1 MSKLRNNVLMVT
13 EKWCDG
19 TPDLALT
26 NNFHNLFNTFSQ
38 TQPDYRFNTIHLDEA
53 GVVYNKPVDGF
64 LVEYCKKWKVD
75 IIIYCLLGGS
85 PLNPSHYTHKALKE
99 LGVYQV
105 FMWPD
110 TGPGWGTQTIQ
121 ELGDLA
127 DLHISW
133 DNPRSPYHDTF
144 KYPSNH
150 LQLWVPQDKYL
161 FYKQSEQDIEVSFIG
176 SARYYDRHLFVR
188 HLMSQVPTVV
198 IRGGQREEKLTP
210 EGYAELIR
218 RSKISINF
226 SLSPAQFFQTKG
238 RVFEVLACG
247 SMLLEFKNPATAS
260 LLIPDQDFVQF
271 DSPQDLVN
279 KIKYYTEHQDE
290 RAKIAEQGWKTY
302 QEKYTS
308 QIFWDTIM
316 TRIQKDLNERET
328 NTINNSASDTAGAL
342 EQSV

>member
-1 MSKLRNNVLMVT
+1 MTNNNVLFVT

-19 TPDLALT
+19 TPALALT

-53 GVVYNKPVDGF
+53 GVVYGKHVDDF
-64 LVEYCKKWKVD
+64 LVDYCQKWGVN
-75 IIIYCLLGGS
+75 IIVFCLLGGS
-85 PLNPSHYTHKALKE
+85 HLNPSFETYRKLKAN
-99 LGVYQV
+99 GVYLC

-110 TGPGWGTQTIQ
+110 TGPGWGTQTIA

-127 DLHISW
+127 NLNVSW

-144 KYPSNH
+144 QWPKNC

-161 FYKQSEQDIEVSFIG
+161 FYNQPEKDIEVSFIG
-176 SARYYDRHLFVR
+176 SPRYYDRSIFIQHLLANYPSVA
-188 HLMSQVPTVV
+188 

-226 SLSPAQFFQTKG
+226 SLSPARFFQTKG

-247 SMLLEFKNPATAS
+247 SMLLEFKNPATAA
-260 LLIPDQDFVQF
+260 LLTPDIDYVQF

-279 KIKYYTEHQDE
+279 KIKYFTENTEARDV
-290 RAKIAEQGWKTY
+290 IAAQGYKTY

-308 QIFWDTIM
+308 QRFWDTIM
-316 TRIQKDLNERET
+316 ERIQKDLDEHAR
-328 NTINNSASDTAGAL
+328 TINNPPSDSTGAV